1 MFSNEET
8 FSTKRKALRINL
20 QSDIYGTL
28 AEIGGGQEVARA
40 FFQAGGASGTVAKSI
55 SAYDKTFSDVL
66 YNNNEV
72 GRYVSSERLKLMLN
86 KEFSELVNILQP
98 QKDRNTK
105 FFAFANTVETLNFK
119 KNNEG
124 HGWMGVKFQLT
135 PYSEPNEVI
144 IHVNLLENDGLLQQ
158 YTLGSL
164 GVNLIY
170 ACYNFINYPNKFLLS
185 LMDNLS
191 NDRVDINM
199 IEMHGPD
206 LDYIDNRLLSVQLI
220 KNNMTKATIF
230 DTSGNI
236 MQPSDMFYKK
246 NLIIYRGKFR
256 PITKVGEDIIKAS
269 QALFKTD
276 KNYETGNTLTVCEI
290 TLNNLIEDGNF
301 DERDF
306 LDRVDILNSL
316 GLNVMISSFREFYKL
331 SSFLSHFKLNR
342 IRMVVG
348 APMFKIIFE
357 EKYYSNLKGGILEAF
372 GHLFQ
377 ENVRLYVY
385 PTKENNKII
394 TTENVEISKSV
405 KHLYNHIKAIRK
417 AIDITDF
424 DEKHLEINSKDVLN
438 KIQLKSKGWEDKV
451 SKTVAEKI
459 KSKHLF
465 DY

>member
-1 MFSNEET
+1 MFSNQET
-8 FSTKRKALRINL
+8 FTTKRKALRINL
-20 QSDIYGTL
+20 QPDIYGTL
-28 AEIGGGQEVARA
+28 AEIGGGQEVARS

-66 YNNNEV
+66 YNKNQS
-72 GRYVSSERLKLMLN
+72 GRYVSSDRLKLMLK
-86 KEFSELVNILQP
+86 KEFQELVDILQP
-98 QKDRNTK
+98 QKDRSTK

-119 KNNEG
+119 KTNQG
-124 HGWMGVKFQLT
+124 HGWMGVRFQIT
-135 PYSEPNEVI
+135 PFSEPNEVI
-144 IHVNLLENDGLLQQ
+144 IHVRLLENDSILQQ
-158 YTLGSL
+158 YTLGAL

-170 ACYNFINYPNKFLLS
+170 ACFNFVNYPNKFLLS

-206 LDYIDNRLLSVQLI
+206 LDYVDNRLLSVQLV

-230 DTSGNI
+230 GPQGNI
-236 MQPSDMFYKK
+236 MQPSDVFYKK
-246 NLIIYRGKFR
+246 NLIVYRGKFR

-269 QALFKTD
+269 INLFKKD
-276 KNYETGNTLTVCEI
+276 KNYKEGNTLTVCEI
-290 TLNNLIEDGNF
+290 TLNNLIESGNF

-316 GLNVMISSFREFYKL
+316 GFNVMISSFREFYKL
-331 SSFLSHFKLNR
+331 SSYLTKFRLNR

-348 APMFKIIFE
+348 APMFKNIFNK
-357 EKYYSNLKGGILEAF
+357 KYYTNLKGGILEAF
-372 GHLFQ
+372 GALFQ
-377 ENVRLYVY
+377 ENVKLYVY
-385 PTKENNKII
+385 PSKCNDKII
-394 TTENVEISKSV
+394 TTENIEVEESV
-405 KHLYNHIKAIRK
+405 KYLYKHIKNIRK

-424 DEKHLEINSKDVLN
+424 KEENLDINSAEVLEAIH
-438 KIQLKSKGWEDKV
+438 KKEEGWENKV

-459 KSKHLF
+459 KTKHLF